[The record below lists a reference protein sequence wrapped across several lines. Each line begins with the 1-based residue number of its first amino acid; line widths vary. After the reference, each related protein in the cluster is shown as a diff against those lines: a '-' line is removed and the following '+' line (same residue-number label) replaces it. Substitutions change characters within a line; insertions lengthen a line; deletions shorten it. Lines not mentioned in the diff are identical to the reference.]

1 MNNNYMKNL
10 TVGCFIAMLGFTAC
24 QKTME
29 PKIYDQQN
37 AVAVSDIKTT
47 IRVSVKDFGAKGD
60 GVSDDGKAI
69 QAAEDYVYAQGGGTV
84 YVPAGVY
91 IVSEPFYHRSFVT
104 LRGAGDASVIK
115 NPTEAKTIG
124 DNQFCIQ
131 IGNFSPSTYG
141 QCEHYSVN
149 DITAGSTVIRFKNA
163 SDARAFGPGQTV
175 LVDTD
180 DGFISTDNQ
189 FKPYQAFINRIKS
202 VDTVRGTMRL
212 EDPVSTDVHHAK
224 VGSTIKFKPGTN
236 NDTSKIYI
244 CQSPVIRDIR
254 FESNG
259 DWTMRFGV
267 YKGVFDN
274 ISLKTTDV
282 IAGNGFS
289 HCKFRNIRAEYCQ
302 KVIEMDMYSH
312 DSYVTGLDAT
322 WTAGAFDIPM
332 KPLLKMGENVR
343 NCSYS
348 NMHITSGKDRAV
360 GMVIRYEHA
369 FNNKIFKNNFQC
381 GAIIGSVVEYSTTDP
396 LSIVTG
402 NQTYNNAF
410 AVDSA
415 LSYIKVDN
423 GGSGSL
429 LDNNSVTGNTF
440 SGKVNKT
447 TYIKAVDNNVI
458 KNNIYN

>member
-1 MNNNYMKNL
+1 
-10 TVGCFIAMLGFTAC
+10 MLCFTAC
-24 QKTME
+24 QKTLE
-29 PKIYDQQN
+29 PKISAQQTDE
-37 AVAVSDIKTT
+37 AVAANLT
-47 IRVSVKDFGAKGD
+47 ITRVNVKDFGAKGD
-60 GVSDDGKAI
+60 GVSDDYKAL
-69 QAAEDYVYAQGGGTV
+69 QAAEDYVYSKGGGVV

-104 LRGAGDASVIK
+104 LRGDGDASVIK
-115 NPTEAKTIG
+115 NIVEEKGIG
-124 DNQFCIQ
+124 DDQFCIQ

-289 HCKFRNIRAEYCQ
+289 HCQFTNIRADYCQ
-302 KVIEMDMYSH
+302 KVIEMAMYSH

-322 WTAGAFDIPM
+322 WVPGAYDVAM

-343 NCSYS
+343 DCSYS
-348 NMHITSGKDRAV
+348 NMNITSGKDRAV
-360 GMVIRYEHA
+360 GMAIRYEHA
-369 FNNKIFKNNFQC
+369 FNNKIFQNNFQC
-381 GAIIGSVVEYSTTDP
+381 GAMLGSVVEYSTNDP
-396 LSIVTG
+396 LSIITG
-402 NQTYNNAF
+402 NQTYNNTF

-415 LSYIKVDN
+415 SAYIKFDN
-423 GGSGSL
+423 GTSGSL

-440 SGKVNKT
+440 SGLVKKT
-447 TYIKAVDNNVI
+447 TNIKNVNNNVI
-458 KNNIYN
+458 QDNIYK